1 MKWSL
6 LQKIPLKSSRKKH
19 SKHANFQISINK
31 NNINTIFHLPRL
43 FEKSVSAWCFF
54 YGRSLRRMSMER
66 RSAGQKRNGNVWKKR
81 RRFLIRVSPDDL
93 NSLGWELVVERF
105 PNQWWWLVVAGVDD
119 SRSSC
124 WVFVG
129 WHEMPSNLQKAQ
141 VFSTFLQPKGI
152 KQRPQKFSQLPMAWC
167 PCRACKPWDVW
178 NLGSKHWGTFTK
190 ATPRRFSAMRAMR
203 NSPRIPII
211 PSIGMVKMFSYLDV
225 IHRYTY
231 QKKIT
236 EISGNKKSGT
246 CVLKVHKN
254 LWDLCFFG
262 GRLARVNENNYV
274 VFFWGGRIWFVVG
287 RKCSLKLAASF

>member
-124 WVFVG
+124 WVFLDG
-129 WHEMPSNLQKAQ
+129 MKCRQI
-141 VFSTFLQPKGI
+141 F
-152 KQRPQKFSQLPMAWC
+152 QRPKFSPLFCSQKGSNNVLKSSHSCQWRGVHAVPASHGTYGTWARNTEE
-167 PCRACKPWDVW
+167 PSPRRPHGGSQPW
-178 NLGSKHWGTFTK
+178 GRWGTLLGFQSFHPLGWWRCSVTWMSYIVIHTKKKSQRFPETKNQELVFWKFTK
-190 ATPRRFSAMRAMR
+190 IF
-203 NSPRIPII
+203 
-211 PSIGMVKMFSYLDV
+211 
-225 IHRYTY
+225 
-231 QKKIT
+231 
-236 EISGNKKSGT
+236 GT
-246 CVLKVHKN
+246 CV
-254 LWDLCFFG
+254 FFG
-262 GRLARVNENNYV
+262 GGWPGSMRTIMLFFFGGENLICC
-274 VFFWGGRIWFVVG
+274 G
-287 RKCSLKLAASF
+287 